1 MAKNQHIVAVE
12 IEHPD
17 FTGFKAGDVM
27 DLIRSDQIVI
37 GFRPTL
43 EEMDPRTNVRPDGK
57 VTLQVIP
64 YIVIRHREKVLVYV
78 RPTVG
83 NEDRLHGKVSIGL
96 GGHIDLEDVAH
107 AGSVADLKK
116 TIDIAAARELEEE
129 LGADLGDLEISWTGL
144 IYRDDGPVDRV
155 HLGCVGMVDITDDQR
170 KRIGITD
177 EIGKVEFQ
185 PISSIPRH
193 FDGYEIEAWTKA
205 IIEAAV

>member
-83 NEDRLHGKVSIGL
+83 NEDRLHGKVSIMKTGQPPGSL
-96 GGHIDLEDVAH
+96 GNDPKVAGEH
-107 AGSVADLKK
+107 MQ
-116 TIDIAAARELEEE
+116 T
-129 LGADLGDLEISWTGL
+129 
-144 IYRDDGPVDRV
+144 
-155 HLGCVGMVDITDDQR
+155 
-170 KRIGITD
+170 
-177 EIGKVEFQ
+177 
-185 PISSIPRH
+185 SS
-193 FDGYEIEAWTKA
+193 
-205 IIEAAV
+205 